1 MKKRII
7 IIGVVVVLAAAIA
20 IKLGA
25 NKKKI
30 DERNKPV
37 LNTNVAIP
45 VTAMTVGLQHVN
57 DQLVKTGTLVPFKE
71 ADIMAISSGKLVAV
85 NFELGSRVSEG
96 AVIAQVDSRG
106 QQLQLEAA
114 QLQKSK
120 SEKDYKR
127 YKTLLEGEATTEL
140 TVQDTKLGLD
150 NAVNQI
156 EQLQKQISDN
166 RIKAPVSG
174 QVVSK
179 LKEAGEFVNPGTV
192 LGHIVDV
199 SRLKVNVMVSE
210 RDVYTLKPGQTVKV
224 TTDIYPGIS
233 FDSKITFISS
243 QGDATHNYQVELQLA
258 NRSDYPLKAGTFVSA
273 DFARDSKEQKL
284 LIPRS
289 ALVESLK
296 NPYVYLAEN
305 NKAVIR
311 KITVGREYGDLVEV
325 LDGLNTGDVVITAGQ
340 VNIKEGSGI
349 KAILKD
355 NN

>member
-7 IIGVVVVLAAAIA
+7 IIGIVVVLIAAIA
-20 IKLGA
+20 IKLSS

-30 DERNKPV
+30 DANNKPV
-37 LNTNVAIP
+37 LNANVAIP
-45 VTAMTVGLQHVN
+45 VTAITIGLQGVN
-57 DQLVKTGTLVPFKE
+57 DQLIKTGTLVPFKE
-71 ADIMAISSGKLVAV
+71 ADIMAISSGKLVSV
-85 NFELGSRVSEG
+85 NFSLGSHVGEG

-120 SEKDYKR
+120 SEKDFKR
-127 YKTLLEGEATTEL
+127 YKTLLEGEATTEVTL
-140 TVQDTKLGLD
+140 QDAKLSFD
-150 NAVNQI
+150 NSVNQM
-156 EQLQKQISDN
+156 EQLQKQIADN

-210 RDVYTLKPGQTVKV
+210 KDAYTLKPGQSVKI
-224 TTDIYPGIS
+224 TTDIYPGVT

-243 QGDATHNYQVELQLA
+243 QGDATHNYQVELQLV
-258 NRSDYPLKAGTFVSA
+258 NRSDKPLKAGTFVNA
-273 DFARDSKEQKL
+273 DFARESNQQL
-284 LIPRS
+284 MLIPRS

-296 NPYVYLAEN
+296 NPYVYLAVN
-305 NKAVIR
+305 NKAVVR
-311 KITVGREYGDLVEV
+311 KITVGREYGDLIEV
-325 LDGLNTGDVVITAGQ
+325 LDGLSAGETVVVAGQ
-340 VNIKEGSGI
+340 VNIKEGSVI
-349 KAILKD
+349 KAILKK
-355 NN
+355 

>member
-7 IIGVVVVLAAAIA
+7 IIGVIVLLVAAIA
-20 IKLGA
+20 IKLSS

-30 DERNKPV
+30 DENNKPA
-37 LNTNVAIP
+37 LNSNVAIP
-45 VTAMTVGLQHVN
+45 VTAMTAGVQDVN
-57 DQLVKTGTLVPFKE
+57 DQLIKTGTLVPFKE
-71 ADIMAISSGKLVAV
+71 ADIMAISSGKLISV
-85 NFELGSRVSEG
+85 NFSLGSRVGEG

-120 SEKDYKR
+120 SEKDFTR
-127 YKTLLEGEATTEL
+127 YKALLEGEATTEVTLQDAKL
-140 TVQDTKLGLD
+140 TLD
-150 NAVNQI
+150 NSANQI

-179 LKEAGEFVNPGTV
+179 MKEAGEFVSPGTI

-210 RDVYTLKPGQTVKV
+210 KDAYTLKPGQSVKI
-224 TTDIYPGIS
+224 TTDIYPGVM

-243 QGDATHNYQVELQLA
+243 QGDATHNYQVELQLV
-258 NRSDYPLKAGTFVSA
+258 NRSDYPLKAGTFVNA
-273 DFARDSKEQKL
+273 DFARESNQQL
-284 LIPRS
+284 MLIPRS

-311 KITVGREYGDLVEV
+311 KITVGREFGDMVEV
-325 LDGLNTGDVVITAGQ
+325 LDGLTAGETVIVAGQ
-340 VNIKEGSGI
+340 VNIKEGSVI
-349 KAILKD
+349 KAILKK
-355 NN
+355 